1 MASDENG
8 DKTEEPTDRRR
19 ADAREKGNVVRSV
32 DLNAASH
39 MLAVAFLVSLMGL
52 PLVRAMAEIMQAFL
66 RGPVPLTINPAS
78 AVNMFQEL
86 ASAVAAGVLPWLLG
100 MMASAL
106 AINILQVG
114 FLLAPE
120 ALMPKFSRLN
130 PLEGAKRIL
139 SIQSVVKLAV
149 SLGKLLLVAGI
160 AGWFIASQFSY
171 FATWTHGEPAAILLA
186 IKNELAALAMQLAIA
201 LIVLA
206 VTDYAFQK
214 WKHEQ
219 DLKMTKQ
226 EVRDEMK
233 QMDGD
238 PQMRQRRKE
247 AHRKLAEGREMN
259 AVQDADVVI
268 TNPTHIAVA
277 LKYAPEKMDAPLV
290 LAKGM
295 GVIAERIRAIA
306 VENAIP
312 IIERR
317 ELARALYKDVR
328 TGHPIPVE
336 MYEVFVEIM
345 AYVYS
350 ITGRAPTNLD
360 QV

>member
-214 WKHEQ
+214 
-219 DLKMTKQ
+219 Q

>member
-8 DKTEEPTDRRR
+8 DKTEEPTERRR
-19 ADAREKGNVVRSV
+19 ADAREKGNVAKSV
-32 DLNAASH
+32 DLNAAAH
-39 MLAVAFLVSLMGL
+39 MLAVALLISLMGL
-52 PLVRAMAEIMQAFL
+52 PLVRGMAEIMKAFL
-66 RGPVPLTINPAS
+66 RGPMPLTLDPTS
-78 AVNMFQEL
+78 VVRMFQEL
-86 ASAVAAGVLPWLLG
+86 AKTVASSVLPWMLA

-114 FLLAPE
+114 FMIAPE
-120 ALMPKFSRLN
+120 ALQPKFSRLN

-149 SLGKLLLVAGI
+149 SFGKLLVMASI
-160 AGWFIASQFSY
+160 AGWFIATQLSY
-171 FATWTHGEPAAILLA
+171 FATWTSGEPASIMLA
-186 IKNELAALAMQLAIA
+186 IKDSLGSLAMQLAIA
-201 LIVLA
+201 LVVLA
-206 VTDYAFQK
+206 LLDFAFQK

-259 AVQDADVVI
+259 AVKDADVVI

-277 LKYAPEKMDAPLV
+277 IKYAPEKMDAPLV
-290 LAKGM
+290 VAKGM

-306 VENAIP
+306 VENGIP

-328 TGHPIPVE
+328 TGQPIPVE
-336 MYEVFVEIM
+336 TYEVFVEIM

-350 ITGRAPTNLD
+350 ITGQTPTNLS